1 MGNKGSAPA
10 TTPAIAPAVKPPAAP
25 AVNSRSLFQKVSNS
39 LGAAGNSVRKG
50 VVGAATSV
58 TNLVVPPKSTSEVP
72 SVPASN
78 PSASKLP
85 GAPMEQ
91 GPPSRG
97 GCWNMKRKRRTKKKS
112 RKAKKSKR
120 SNK

>member
-1 MGNKGSAPA
+1 MGLGAS
-10 TTPAIAPAVKPPAAP
+10 TPAAP
-25 AVNSRSLFQKVSNS
+25 AAAPANATNSRSFIQRVGNGIS
-39 LGAAGNSVRKG
+39 AAGKGVRNG

-58 TNLVVPPKSTSEVP
+58 KNLVVPPKSTSEVP

-78 PSASKLP
+78 PSVSKLP

-91 GPPSRG
+91 GQTRG